1 MTCKIFTEWLQDLD
15 LIMRKQKRHILLFLD
30 NAPVHP
36 PDVQLENIKL
46 DFFPPNT
53 TAKIQPID
61 QGVIRAFK
69 AYYRRHLVKHI
80 IASADVAVTA
90 DDINITALDS
100 IDDSAPPFNEWD
112 DSNNKLLVINGIIND
127 DADSNEDQLN
137 DDVPSEDP
145 PSLSECLDL
154 VHRLRL
160 FSTMQQPE
168 LHLFIIELQS
178 KLTDTLLDS
187 NLSKQRSVLDYFKYV
202 LV

>member
-80 IASADVAVTA
+80 IASADVAVTPSIIDGIDA
-90 DDINITALDS
+90 LQQISITDEIISAEDRSIKELDG
-100 IDDSAPPFNEWD
+100 
-112 DSNNKLLVINGIIND
+112 V
-127 DADSNEDQLN
+127 
-137 DDVPSEDP
+137 
-145 PSLSECLDL
+145 
-154 VHRLRL
+154 LR
-160 FSTMQQPE
+160 
-168 LHLFIIELQS
+168 HLTIGGKPIS
-178 KLTDTLLDS
+178 GY
-187 NLSKQRSVLDYFKYV
+187 DYV
-202 LV
+202 

>member
-90 DDINITALDS
+90 DDINITALDVVYW
-100 IDDSAPPFNEWD
+100 IQGRYD
-112 DSNNKLLVINGIIND
+112 
-127 DADSNEDQLN
+127 
-137 DDVPSEDP
+137 
-145 PSLSECLDL
+145 
-154 VHRLRL
+154 
-160 FSTMQQPE
+160 
-168 LHLFIIELQS
+168 
-178 KLTDTLLDS
+178 
-187 NLSKQRSVLDYFKYV
+187 
-202 LV
+202 